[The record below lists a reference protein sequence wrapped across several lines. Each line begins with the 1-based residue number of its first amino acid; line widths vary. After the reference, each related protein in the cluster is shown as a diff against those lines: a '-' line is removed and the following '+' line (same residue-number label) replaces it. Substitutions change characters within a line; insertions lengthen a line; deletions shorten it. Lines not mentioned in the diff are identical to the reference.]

1 MKKLMV
7 ALTIAGAMLV
17 TSAAN
22 AAVVRVGIGPVR
34 VGIRTAPIS
43 RAYVAPR
50 SVIRPMTRPAVAPA
64 VVRPARPA
72 ARAAVIHHR
81 RDQFWNAVNN

>member
-1 MKKLMV
+1 MKKLMIILTV
-7 ALTIAGAMLV
+7 ACAMFA

-22 AAVVRVGIGPVR
+22 AAVVRVRVGPVR
-34 VGIRTAPIS
+34 VGVR
-43 RAYVAPR
+43 VAPR
-50 SVIRPMTRPAVAPA
+50 RAHIAPVAVVRPAVRPA

-81 RDQFWNAVNN
+81 RHHVWNAINN